1 MTMELSD
8 FETRR
13 ADNLIWNGAGDYGI
27 ETGLRVFDA
36 EGRAQLYWNTVIGAV
51 HRHYTWD
58 ELLELYASFADR
70 KERQS
75 LESIFWMVLEAAVF
89 RKEERVRPVFPFLR
103 KEYALHTLAEGEE
116 EAAEGEETFFLPRF
130 YRSYLRRILGE
141 TEPCGT
147 SAEEALL
154 DQILDGDK
162 PEDTAGMTSFI
173 TALLDTYFPDPAQ
186 AEQGKTERE
195 RISWYERLHLERF
208 VLWSWWGR
216 KGKKPSMPVR
226 RLAFGYAEHSFE
238 CDQNDTVD
246 SHYRLASAQQT
257 RKSEEDIREYISG
270 YFGMPAL
277 EQSEILRLQQEYC
290 TGTHADICLHL
301 TRGVYDESGKN
312 RFAKQK
318 SRLIREQTEAN
329 IRAYKDKEDRYLIAI
344 NRLAQRIRN
353 TLLVHLEDESVRS
366 RTGTLIPLRIWR
378 ATELNDPM
386 VFNKLLKGD
395 RGNITVDILIDSSFS
410 QVKRRETVAAQGY
423 MIAESLTRCGI
434 PVRMYSFLS
443 MSGYLV
449 MDLYRDYQEQGKN
462 DQVFRYYTAGANRDG
477 LAVRMAAAFMKDN
490 RAEHRILM
498 ILSDCKPNDAA
509 RVRPES
515 GRFEDYA
522 SELGIEDTAVEVH
535 RARME
540 GIDVLCIFTGDD
552 AELPNARRIY
562 GQDFARIR
570 SLDQFADTVGSLL
583 QSRIRNL

>member
-1 MTMELSD
+1 
-8 FETRR
+8 
-13 ADNLIWNGAGDYGI
+13 
-27 ETGLRVFDA
+27 V
-36 EGRAQLYWNTVIGAV
+36 
-51 HRHYTWD
+51 
-58 ELLELYASFADR
+58 
-70 KERQS
+70 
-75 LESIFWMVLEAAVF
+75 
-89 RKEERVRPVFPFLR
+89 
-103 KEYALHTLAEGEE
+103 
-116 EAAEGEETFFLPRF
+116 
-130 YRSYLRRILGE
+130 
-141 TEPCGT
+141 
-147 SAEEALL
+147 
-154 DQILDGDK
+154 
-162 PEDTAGMTSFI
+162 
-173 TALLDTYFPDPAQ
+173 
-186 AEQGKTERE
+186 
-195 RISWYERLHLERF
+195 
-208 VLWSWWGR
+208 
-216 KGKKPSMPVR
+216 
-226 RLAFGYAEHSFE
+226 
-238 CDQNDTVD
+238 
-246 SHYRLASAQQT
+246 
-257 RKSEEDIREYISG
+257 
-270 YFGMPAL
+270 
-277 EQSEILRLQQEYC
+277 
-290 TGTHADICLHL
+290 
-301 TRGVYDESGKN
+301 
-312 RFAKQK
+312 FAKQK

-366 RTGTLIPLRIWR
+366 RTGTLVPLRIWR